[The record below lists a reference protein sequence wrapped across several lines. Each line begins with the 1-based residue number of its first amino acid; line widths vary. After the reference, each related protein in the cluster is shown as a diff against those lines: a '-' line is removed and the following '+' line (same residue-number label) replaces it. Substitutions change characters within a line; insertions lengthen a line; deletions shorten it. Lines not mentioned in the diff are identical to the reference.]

1 MSTQIKTIHQ
11 LEKVH
16 VSKSENSGNV
26 CYSMHRN
33 SLKRSVIW
41 NLKIHVRNVIGIF
54 KKFP

>member
-41 NLKIHVRNVIGIF
+41 NLKIHIRNVIGIF